1 MTKTEL
7 ENHLKSLHQEA
18 FLWARQSCNYNSDI
32 ANEVLQRVYLKILE
46 GRAKYKRKSH
56 IKTWL
61 FSVIKYTAIDF
72 QKSESKFL
80 SLDVTDILN
89 EEYSMP
95 EGEGEDY
102 EGLLKLLPDRQQE
115 VLLLVFYHNLTLEE
129 VAKVLNLGLGTV
141 RTHYDRGK
149 KKLKELIQ
157 NRYAYGR

>member
-18 FLWARQSCNYNSDI
+18 FLWARQSCNYNSDV

-46 GRAKYKRKSH
+46 GRAKYKGKSH

-80 SLDVTDILN
+80 SLEVTDILN

-102 EGLLKLLPDRQQE
+102 EGLLKQLPDRQQE